1 MASRK
6 PLPQTFLNRRELLAR
21 GGSMALLGAAGLSS
35 LRCRAT
41 DEAAPAT
48 VVESEFSAY
57 DGVGLAE
64 LVAKGEAT
72 PLELVEDV
80 LRKIDAVN
88 GRLNAVLPAL
98 FDSSKA
104 TARAS
109 GALGAGPLSGVPVML
124 KNLTSYAEAS
134 IDNGSRLWKAGVDRG
149 LTPDLGTSP
158 LVQAMEDTGM
168 VITGITSSPE
178 FGLID
183 NTEPVL
189 HGSTQNPW
197 NIAYTAGGSSGGSGS
212 AVAAGIVPIA
222 HGNDGGGS
230 IRLPAS
236 QCGIYGL
243 KPSRGRELGNEGGN
257 LAISSD
263 LCLSRTVRDT
273 AAFLSVTER
282 TGADALPP
290 VGFVGEP
297 SEERVKVALMTQS
310 FHGAPPHPEVDQ
322 AVRATAELM
331 QELGHEVTEVP
342 LPIDGEEFVDT
353 FIGLWA
359 SGTLQFEVLAEAW
372 APGVAIDQLLEPWTL
387 GLIALGKERGADA
400 ARERAE
406 RVFGAAN
413 EAMETLFAEHDVML
427 SPVVREPPYRLGD
440 HAPTVDFDILYQ
452 RVLDKVAYTPLQ
464 NATGMP
470 GASLPMHWTADGLPV
485 GVQLSAWRGEEA
497 RILQLS
503 YELEEARPW
512 RDKRPP
518 VFAA

>member
-1 MASRK
+1 MSALKNHDQSKFSR
-6 PLPQTFLNRRELLAR
+6 RDLLKQSA
-21 GGSMALLGAAGLSS
+21 SMALLGAAGLSA
-35 LRCRAT
+35 LRCRAA
-41 DEAAPAT
+41 DENAPALA
-48 VVESEFSAY
+48 ESQYSAY

-64 LVAKGEAT
+64 LVAKGDVTA
-72 PLELVEDV
+72 LELVEDT
-80 LRKIDAVN
+80 LRRIEAVN
-88 GRLNAVLPAL
+88 GRLNAVLPDL
-98 FDSSKA
+98 FDTAKA
-104 TARAS
+104 VARAS
-109 GALGAGPLSGVPVML
+109 GPLGQGPLSGVPVMI

-134 IDNGSRLWKAGVDRG
+134 IDNGSRLWKAGLESG
-149 LTPDLGTSP
+149 LTPDADTSP
-158 LVQAMEDTGM
+158 LVQAMEDSGM

-197 NIAYTAGGSSGGSGS
+197 NRAYTAGGSSGGSGA

-236 QCGIYGL
+236 QCGVYGL
-243 KPSRGRELGNEGGN
+243 KPTRGRELGNSGGSV

-273 AAFLSVTER
+273 AAFLSVVER
-282 TGADALPP
+282 SGADALPP
-290 VGFVGEP
+290 VGYVEGA
-297 SEERVKVALMTQS
+297 SEQRLKVALMTDS
-310 FHGAPPHPEVDQ
+310 FLGAPPHPEVDQ
-322 AVRATAELM
+322 AVRSTAELL
-331 QELGHEVTEVP
+331 QELGHEVTEVA

-353 FIGLWA
+353 FIGFWA
-359 SGTLQFEVLAEAW
+359 AGTLQFETLAEAW

-400 ARERAE
+400 ARERALQ
-406 RVFGAAN
+406 VFENASG
-413 EAMETLFAEHDVML
+413 AMETLFGEHDVML
-427 SPVVREPPYRLGD
+427 SPVLRVPPYRLGE

-452 RVLDKVAYTPLQ
+452 RVLDKVGYTPLQ

-470 GASLPMHWTADGLPV
+470 GASLPLHWTADGLPV
-485 GVQLSAWRGEEA
+485 GVQLSAWLGQEA

-518 VFAA
+518 VFAG